1 MLKKYQKEAIK
12 RLDTFCNLAQTKPLT
27 QAFREVTNNQYLEI
41 EELNTP
47 YVCMRVPTGGG
58 KTLIATKSLRIL
70 VNEYLNKPYHLVFWL
85 APSDK
90 IVTQTLEA
98 LKDKRHFYRQLLDRE
113 FDNINVLSTKEAY
126 KQKFDPTQ
134 ELVIIIG
141 TIQSFRTNNKEG
153 RKFYS
158 ENSNYYEMLKNRD
171 VMPSMANV
179 MKLFKPIVILDEAH
193 KSSTGLSLESLL
205 ALEPSFLLE
214 LTATPVTKTSRA
226 KKIYASN
233 ILYTVNATALKKES
247 MIKLPIVL
255 KTVDD
260 VRLVLQESVAKR
272 NYLEELAKLEERDT
286 QRYIR
291 PINLIRAEEN
301 RGEDACTYDK
311 IKEILLEMGIKE
323 EEIAIQT
330 GKLKE
335 IDGVDLMRRD
345 CKIRYII
352 TVDALKEGWD
362 CPFAYIL
369 SSVSNME
376 SKVAIEQLIGRVLR
390 MPYIEE
396 KSRAELGYSYV
407 YVASKNFESVAESI
421 GDTLVKSGFEAFE
434 AKISIDNSANTNEE
448 ISELGGLF
456 GEALFTKQQID
467 VGSKIDL
474 EALSK
479 PSIAPYVNYNTKTEK
494 LSIVKIPTP
503 SKREAFIKTI
513 QKIVPANKQ
522 DEVKKIVEE
531 IQSQNSKIVDMISDF
546 SVPYLMIE
554 DEGEVSLF
562 EESYLYEYMTIDES
576 DIIKNS
582 KLTVDEFN
590 IDITEHIGVIDIVNN
605 KMKINSQKEIEHS
618 LFKQENLSSMVNEHK
633 LGEYK
638 NNALAKRL
646 SITIAKIIRD
656 ENEEV
661 LKVISSKELN
671 DFIYLVIVN
680 LEQNRDDVSIQLLI
694 SKKYIL
700 KRAILQKLKSMI
712 ATSKKYSFDKL
723 LETKKFTLND
733 ENVVEFLPNSYEP
746 NPDSRSGEFKKHHY
760 NYVDKFDS
768 YKEEYAVAK
777 YIDSLDEVTTWV
789 RNIAKDHQNGFW
801 LQTSNG
807 KFYPDFIIKLEN
819 GKTVVAEYKGEY
831 LKSNDD
837 SKEKEIVGNLWAS
850 QSEELEFLMLYK
862 EDYMEKLKGV
872 L

>member
-12 RLDTFCNLAQTKPLT
+12 QLDTFCNLAQTKPLT

-819 GKTVVAEYKGEY
+819 GKTVVAEYKGEH